1 LVAWKCGVVAYGRRL
16 ILVNT
21 FIKNE
26 DKHRKYFLAWD
37 LENRG
42 TYDWS
47 SGKEFADTNTKVGW
61 D

>member
-1 LVAWKCGVVAYGRRL
+1 MWCGTYGRRL

-21 FIKNE
+21 FIENE